1 MIKDARKLLLLT
13 LQDIE
18 LSTILALPLQERELI
33 SVINP
38 ELFCKSNRKREIR
51 GNKLITLSYKTF
63 RPIYTIKKL

>member
-18 LSTILALPLQERELI
+18 LSTILALPHQERELI

-51 GNKLITLSYKTF
+51 GNKLITL
-63 RPIYTIKKL
+63 